1 MVVLDRTQTK
11 SMEYTVYRTPLQFT
25 HEWHGMDTIFW
36 LLGTGKIG
44 VNVLFHLHSS
54 NFFYDIASD
63 VMKGLFG
70 TLGLSGKTSNAGN
83 FIIFDA
89 DIYKT
94 VLRCDHEPYN
104 EL

>member
-1 MVVLDRTQTK
+1 
-11 SMEYTVYRTPLQFT
+11 MEYTVYRTPLQFT

-36 LLGTGKIG
+36 LLGTGKIEE
-44 VNVLFHLHSS
+44 NFIFHLLSS
-54 NFFYDIASD
+54 NFFYDISTH

>member
-1 MVVLDRTQTK
+1 MVVLDQTQTK

-44 VNVLFHLHSS
+44 ENFIFHLLSS
-54 NFFYDIASD
+54 NFFYDISTH

-89 DIYKT
+89 GIYKT

>member
-1 MVVLDRTQTK
+1 
-11 SMEYTVYRTPLQFT
+11 
-25 HEWHGMDTIFW
+25 
-36 LLGTGKIG
+36 
-44 VNVLFHLHSS
+44 
-54 NFFYDIASD
+54 
-63 VMKGLFG
+63 MKGLFG

-94 VLRCDHEPYN
+94 VLKCDHEPYN